1 MVRRASFLSRMTEAS
16 AALQW
21 IEECMATTK
30 WWIHVQSSA
39 EESSLVP
46 PTPRASAHW
55 FSEDRGAFSVGSI
68 PFSPC
73 TLQEIVTPTAADH
86 ILESA
91 LFFKQTKSGQFVL
104 LSDDVT
110 LKIKAMAEVS
120 NIYHPL
126 TIPFH
131 FELAMH
137 SKPSICF

>member
-21 IEECMATTK
+21 IEECMASTA

-39 EESSLVP
+39 EESRLVP
-46 PTPRASAHW
+46 PTPPAAASARW
-55 FSEDRGAFSVGSI
+55 LSEEKCAFSVGSV
-68 PFSPC
+68 PFSPY

-91 LFFKQTKSGQFVL
+91 LFFKQAMDGRLVL

-120 NIYHPL
+120 ASLSIYSS
-126 TIPFH
+126 FKQ
-131 FELAMH
+131 
-137 SKPSICF
+137 SV

>member
-21 IEECMATTK
+21 IEESMASTTS
-30 WWIHVQSSA
+30 WIHVQSSA
-39 EESSLVP
+39 EESRLVP
-46 PTPRASAHW
+46 PTPPASSAPW
-55 FSEDRGAFSVGSI
+55 FSEEKGTIPVGSI
-68 PFSPC
+68 PFSPY

-91 LFFKQTKSGQFVL
+91 LFFKQTMNGQLVL

-120 NIYHPL
+120 
-126 TIPFH
+126 
-131 FELAMH
+131 
-137 SKPSICF
+137 SSICLCTTFFKVV

>member
-21 IEECMATTK
+21 IEECMASTA

-39 EESSLVP
+39 EESRLVP
-46 PTPRASAHW
+46 PTPPAAASARW
-55 FSEDRGAFSVGSI
+55 LSEEKGTFPVGSV
-68 PFSPC
+68 PFSPY

-91 LFFKQTKSGQFVL
+91 LFFKQAMDGRLVL

-120 NIYHPL
+120 ASLSIYSS
-126 TIPFH
+126 FKQ
-131 FELAMH
+131 
-137 SKPSICF
+137 SV

>member
-1 MVRRASFLSRMTEAS
+1 MLFFSQILVVRELDCMVRRASFLSRMTEAS

-21 IEECMATTK
+21 IEECMASTK

-39 EESSLVP
+39 EESTLIP
-46 PTPRASAHW
+46 PTPTAASSHW
-55 FSEDRGAFSVGSI
+55 FSEDKGSTPFSVGSI

-91 LFFKQTKSGQFVL
+91 LFFKRTMDGQLVL

-120 NIYHPL
+120 R
-126 TIPFH
+126 F
-131 FELAMH
+131 
-137 SKPSICF
+137 